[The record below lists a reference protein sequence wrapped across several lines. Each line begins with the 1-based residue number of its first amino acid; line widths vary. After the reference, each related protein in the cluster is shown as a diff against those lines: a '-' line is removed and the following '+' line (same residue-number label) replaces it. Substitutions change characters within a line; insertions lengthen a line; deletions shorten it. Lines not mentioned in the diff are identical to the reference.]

1 MAPTQDLR
9 KQDDAPEESGMDD
22 EEEEGDNDE
31 QEAEESDRRQK
42 KSVPRGIAAKYEK
55 PSVIFQFKVDVISQT
70 SLQFGSKYQQNLVWI
85 YVIFDLYF

>member
-9 KQDDAPEESGMDD
+9 KQDDAPEESGMDEE

-31 QEAEESDRRQK
+31 QEAEESGRQQK

-55 PSVIFQFKVDVISQT
+55 PSVIFQFKVDGISLCSNFT
-70 SLQFGSKYQQNLVWI
+70 SVRK
-85 YVIFDLYF
+85 

>member
-9 KQDDAPEESGMDD
+9 KQDDAPEESGMDEE

-31 QEAEESDRRQK
+31 QEAEESGSGRQQK

-55 PSVIFQFKVDVISQT
+55 PSVIFQFEVDGISLC
-70 SLQFGSKYQQNLVWI
+70 SNFSSVRK
-85 YVIFDLYF
+85 

>member
-9 KQDDAPEESGMDD
+9 KQDAAPEESGMDEEE

-31 QEAEESDRRQK
+31 PEAEESGRQQK

-55 PSVIFQFKVDVISQT
+55 PSVIFQFKVDGISLCSNFT
-70 SLQFGSKYQQNLVWI
+70 SVRK
-85 YVIFDLYF
+85 